1 MDRPSRQKTN
11 KETAALNDTL
21 DQIDLTDILRAF
33 YPKAAEYTFFSSAQ
47 GMFPRIDHMLGH
59 RPSLNTFKKIEIIS
73 TIFSNHNAMKLQI
86 HNMKKTEKYTSH
98 GN

>member
-1 MDRPSRQKTN
+1 MDRSSRQKTN

-47 GMFPRIDHMLGH
+47 GMYSRVHLMLGH
-59 RPSLNTFKKIEIIS
+59 KTNLNKF
-73 TIFSNHNAMKLQI
+73 
-86 HNMKKTEKYTSH
+86 KKTEIIKISSLTTMP
-98 GN
+98 